1 MKRDYI
7 NKVVEEIFE
16 DGLSEL
22 EIKTRVYKRLN
33 EELEG
38 EDRVYL
44 KMLELEIQN
53 LEDDGMEFT
62 DRLVRDMNR
71 LDEEKRYESNQDD
84 YDEEN
89 LGCQSGDD
97 DGRELNFG

>member
-22 EIKTRVYKRLN
+22 EIKTRVYKRLD

-71 LDEEKRYESNQDD
+71 MDEEKRYESNQDD

>member
-22 EIKTRVYKRLN
+22 EIKTRVYKRLD

>member
-22 EIKTRVYKRLN
+22 EIKTRVYKRLD

-53 LEDDGMEFT
+53 LE
-62 DRLVRDMNR
+62 
-71 LDEEKRYESNQDD
+71 DEEKRYESNQDD

>member
-22 EIKTRVYKRLN
+22 EIKTRVYKRMD

-62 DRLVRDMNR
+62 DKLVRDMNR

>member
-16 DGLSEL
+16 EGLSEL
-22 EIKTRVYKRLN
+22 EIKTRVYKRLD

>member
-16 DGLSEL
+16 EGLSEL
-22 EIKTRVYKRLN
+22 EIKTRVYKRLD

-97 DGRELNFG
+97 DGRELNFE